1 MRRKDREMPVDFALQ
16 VADRCTYASL
26 ATVDE
31 DGLPYCVPLSIV
43 RDGDRLYFHCAKEG
57 KKTDNLRVQPHVC
70 VSCVAWVH
78 PLQNEFSVEYESAI
92 LTGTAREV
100 TEEKAKLAALRLLC
114 ERHAPEHMAFFEA
127 EALPD
132 VPRTAV
138 WEIRIEAATG
148 KRKRYDANGVEMK
161 FGRME

>member
-1 MRRKDREMPVDFALQ
+1 MRRKDREMPAAFALE
-16 VADRCTYASL
+16 VADRCTYATL
-26 ATVDE
+26 ATVGG

-43 RDGDRLYFHCAKEG
+43 RNGDRIYFHCAKEG

-70 VSCVAWVH
+70 ISCVAWVH

-100 TEEKAKLAALRLLC
+100 MDETAKLTALRQLC
-114 ERHAPEHMAFFEA
+114 ERHAPEHMAAFER
-127 EALPD
+127 EAFPD

-138 WEIRIEAATG
+138 WEIQIESVTG